1 MNCDSLDSILNPRSI
16 ALVGVTTDAEHW
28 TRTFLS
34 GLLEF
39 GFEGSLYLVNPKGG
53 EIDGFKLYHSIK
65 DVPESVD
72 YVIGLVPA
80 RVAPGLVRE
89 AASKGAKAIQFG
101 TAGFAETGSEHGRN
115 LQNDLI
121 KAARETGIRV
131 IGPNCMGIYSPGS
144 GLSFCDDF
152 PKEKGLAGFI
162 SQSGGNTFE
171 LVREAGR
178 RGVRFSKVVSYGN
191 ASDLNE
197 SDFLEYMATDSE
209 TKIIAVYIEGVED
222 GTRFREALGKAAS
235 EKPVV
240 LLKGGITE
248 AGTRAASGHTGA
260 LAGSEA
266 IWEALCKQLEV
277 MRVYSL
283 QELADMLVTLSFM
296 SRPAGRRVGLV
307 GLGGGASVLITDDFE
322 RRGLKVPS
330 LPEEVR
336 GKLREFSSDAGN
348 IFRNPVDYSQAMEVN
363 KAIKTFE
370 TISQWDEI
378 DFLIGFTKLSQTP
391 KTLLFDRLR
400 KGMLEASKV
409 VQKPMAFVIEPE
421 LSPEKAKDSLSL
433 IQEFTDAGLPVYYSF
448 ASAANA
454 ISLRLGHAG

>member
-1 MNCDSLDSILNPRSI
+1 MDYNSLDPVFNPRSI
-16 ALVGVTTDAEHW
+16 ALVGITTNPEHW
-28 TRTFLS
+28 TMTFLS
-34 GLLEF
+34 GLLSL
-39 GFEGSLYLVNPKGG
+39 GFKGKLYLVNPKGG
-53 EIDGFKLYHSIK
+53 EIEGFKVYHSLG
-65 DVPESVD
+65 DVPESID
-72 YVIGLVPA
+72 YVIGLTPA

-89 AASKGAKAIQFG
+89 AAAKGAKAIQFG
-101 TAGFAETGSEHGRN
+101 TAGFAETGSEHGRK
-115 LQNDLI
+115 LQDDLI
-121 KAARETGIRV
+121 KAAKETGIRV

-144 GLSFCDDF
+144 RLSFC
-152 PKEKGLAGFI
+152 
-162 SQSGGNTFE
+162 
-171 LVREAGR
+171 
-178 RGVRFSKVVSYGN
+178 Y
-191 ASDLNE
+191 
-197 SDFLEYMATDSE
+197 DFLEYMATDSE

-222 GTRFREALGKAAS
+222 GKRFREALGKAAS

-266 IWEALCKQLEV
+266 IWDALCKQLDV

-296 SRPAGRRVGLV
+296 PRPAGRRAGLV

-336 GKLREFSSDAGN
+336 SKLREFSSDAGN
-348 IFRNPVDYSQAMEVN
+348 IFQNPVDYSQAMEIN
-363 KAIKTFE
+363 KVIKTFE

-378 DFLIGFTKLSQTP
+378 DFLIGFTMLSQTP
-391 KTLLFDRLR
+391 KTFLFDQLR
-400 KGMLEASKV
+400 KGMLEASEV
-409 VQKPMAFVIEPE
+409 VQKPIAFVIEPE
-421 LSPEKAKDSLSL
+421 FSPEKAKDSLSL

-454 ISLRLGHAG
+454 ISLRLDHSG